1 LGGVFRKFAVVAG
14 DSGDVEAGFFGMPD
28 DDFIA
33 GRVDGEPKDI
43 VTAGHVR
50 HGGRGENTDF

>member
-1 LGGVFRKFAVVAG
+1 
-14 DSGDVEAGFFGMPD
+14 MPD